1 MKQKFSQSFNFLRIF
16 QPVVVVNQRFTETAE
31 RLFEGVALFFSRN
44 AKLNIFIDIAFF
56 RLTFYKT
63 TF

>member
-1 MKQKFSQSFNFLRIF
+1 MKQKFSQSFNFIRIF

-31 RLFEGVALFFSRN
+31 RLFEGVTLFFSMK

-56 RLTFYKT
+56 RLTFYKN

>member
-31 RLFEGVALFFSRN
+31 RLFEGVTLFFSRN